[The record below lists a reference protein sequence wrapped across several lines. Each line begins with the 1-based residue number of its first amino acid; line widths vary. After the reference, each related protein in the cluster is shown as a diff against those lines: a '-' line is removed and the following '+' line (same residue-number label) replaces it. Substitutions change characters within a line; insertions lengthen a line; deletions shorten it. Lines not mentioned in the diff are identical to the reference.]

1 MGEFSRSCRRRRR
14 ARGPDTSP
22 QRVCRSIRMRRAE
35 RRFYGVRPRRPFAI
49 AFHRRPATHGHV
61 YILGGPALEL
71 T

>member
-1 MGEFSRSCRRRRR
+1 
-14 ARGPDTSP
+14 
-22 QRVCRSIRMRRAE
+22 MRRAK
-35 RRFYGVRPRRPFAI
+35 RRSYDVWPRRSFAI